1 MMSIQNLLAPDFKS
15 LGTSLQGTFVS
26 LEGLCGLF
34 IAAILIAVVTNRILN
49 K

>member
-1 MMSIQNLLAPDFKS
+1 MSMQNLLAPDFKS
-15 LGTSLQGTFVS
+15 LGASLQGTLGS
-26 LEGLCGLF
+26 LEGLFGLF